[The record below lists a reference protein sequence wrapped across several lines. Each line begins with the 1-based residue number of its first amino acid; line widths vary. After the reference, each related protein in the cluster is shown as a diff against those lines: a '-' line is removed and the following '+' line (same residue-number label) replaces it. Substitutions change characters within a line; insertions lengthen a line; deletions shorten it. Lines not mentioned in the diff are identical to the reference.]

1 MAVERTARVDLIEEH
16 DESTRTLFLALD
28 EPLPFKPGQFIS
40 CLLPVGGERLIR
52 PYSIASDCD
61 ETESIEILYNL
72 VPDGPG
78 SHYLHGLKLGDTI
91 DFTGPWG
98 TFTLDEPPDAEVVF
112 VAENTGIAP
121 IRAML
126 LAHAQHA
133 RRPFRLL
140 YGTTLAVY
148 FDELAA
154 LPNVTGEVVA
164 PDRLV
169 EETVRRLIDA
179 DADRTRH
186 VFVCGVGQ
194 IVYTLRDRLRGAGY
208 ARRAVQYEKW

>member
-1 MAVERTARVDLIEEH
+1 MAVERAARVDLIEEH
-16 DESTRTLFLALD
+16 DEDTRTIFLALD
-28 EPLPFKPGQFIS
+28 EPLAFKPGQFIS
-40 CLLPVGGERLIR
+40 CLLPIGGERLIR
-52 PYSIASDCD
+52 PYSIASDPD
-61 ETESIEILYNL
+61 ETDTIEILYNI
-72 VPDGPG
+72 VPEGPG

-112 VAENTGIAP
+112 VAEHTGIAP

-133 RRPFRLL
+133 HRPFRLI
-140 YGTTLAVY
+140 YGTRLAVY

-154 LPNVTGEVVA
+154 LPNVSGEVVP

-169 EETVRRLIDA
+169 DETLRRLVDA
-179 DADRTRH
+179 DTDRTRH

-194 IVYTLRDRLRGAGY
+194 TVYTLRDRLRAAGY